1 MSQSA
6 RAHPSGEP
14 ITRRLSSGNLCGAI
28 VLSGVG
34 CVGPAV
40 VGPLVG
46 PGIVEASVGPG
57 VVGASVVVTYG
68 A

>member
-1 MSQSA
+1 MSQFA
-6 RAHPSGEP
+6 RTHPSGELN
-14 ITRRLSSGNLCGAI
+14 TRRLSSGNLCGAT

-40 VGPLVG
+40 VGSL
-46 PGIVEASVGPG
+46 VGPG
-57 VVGASVVVTYG
+57 VVGASVGPGVVGTSVGG